1 MTGIRTIFWKEMAD
15 HFGSKRFL
23 VIAFIIV
30 LASLSSAYGALGSP
44 ELHNFGK
51 EYLFL
56 SLLSTSGGTLPSF
69 LFFVSFLTPL
79 IGIIM
84 GFDAINGEKQRG
96 TLSMLVSQPIYRDS
110 IINGKFLAALA
121 VSALMI
127 AGILA
132 LIAGVSMSKLGIVP
146 NEEEIARTLVF
157 YFATLLYISFWLSMA
172 ILFSVLFD
180 KTSTSALAS
189 IALWIFLVFFVYMV
203 AGILADHLAP
213 ISQNSSV
220 EELMRN
226 ERLKITFMRA
236 SPAYLLQEISMAVL
250 NPAVRILTPL
260 TADRLQGLIPTPL
273 SVGQSVMVVWP
284 QLVVLCALSIIC
296 FGISYVAFMRKE
308 IRS

>member
-220 EELMRN
+220 EEVMRN

>member
-1 MTGIRTIFWKEMAD
+1 VTGIRTIFWKEMAD
-15 HFGSKRFL
+15 HFGSRRFL
-23 VIAFIIV
+23 VIASIIV
-30 LASLSSAYGALGSP
+30 LASLSSAYGAIGSQ
-44 ELHNFGK
+44 ELHSFGR

-96 TLSMLVSQPIYRDS
+96 TLSLLVSQPIYRDS

-132 LIAGVSMSKLGIVP
+132 LIAGVSISKLGIVP
-146 NEEEIARTLVF
+146 NTEEIVRTFVF

-189 IALWIFLVFFVYMV
+189 VALWIFLVFFVYMV
-203 AGILADHLAP
+203 AGIIADHVAP
-213 ISQNSSV
+213 VTQNSTV
-220 EELMRN
+220 EDIMKN
-226 ERLKITFMRA
+226 EGIKIMLMRA
-236 SPAYLLQEISMAVL
+236 SPAYLLQEISMAIL
-250 NPAVRILTPL
+250 NPGVRILTPL
-260 TADRLQGLIPTPL
+260 TAEKLQGLIPTPL
-273 SVGQSVMVVWP
+273 SVNQSLMVVWP
-284 QLVVLCALSIIC
+284 QLVILCALSIVC

>member
-30 LASLSSAYGALGSP
+30 LASLSSAYGALGSS

>member
-1 MTGIRTIFWKEMAD
+1 MTGIKTIFWKEMAD

-23 VIAFIIV
+23 VIASIIV
-30 LASLSSAYGALGSP
+30 LASLSSAYGAIGSQ
-44 ELHNFGK
+44 ELHSFGG

-96 TLSMLVSQPIYRDS
+96 TLSLLVSQPIYRDS

-132 LIAGVSMSKLGIVP
+132 LIAGVSISKLGIVP
-146 NEEEIARTLVF
+146 NTEEIVRTFVF

-189 IALWIFLVFFVYMV
+189 VALWIFLVFFVYMV
-203 AGILADHLAP
+203 AGIIADHVAP
-213 ISQNSSV
+213 VTQNSTV
-220 EELMRN
+220 EDIMKN
-226 ERLKITFMRA
+226 EGIKIMLMRA
-236 SPAYLLQEISMAVL
+236 SPAYLLQEISMAIL
-250 NPAVRILTPL
+250 NPGVRILTPL
-260 TADRLQGLIPTPL
+260 TAEKLQGLIPTPL
-273 SVGQSVMVVWP
+273 SVSQSLMVVWP
-284 QLVVLCALSIIC
+284 QLVILCALSIVC